1 MLREEE
7 GKRGYNAPML
17 REEEGKRGYDTP
29 MLREEEGEGNK
40 IKGLR
45 KLECPNYQEG
55 CYIAVFRIYLLTDSK
70 NIQDKEIAQH

>member
-1 MLREEE
+1 
-7 GKRGYNAPML
+7 
-17 REEEGKRGYDTP
+17 
-29 MLREEEGEGNK
+29 MLREEEGEGNR